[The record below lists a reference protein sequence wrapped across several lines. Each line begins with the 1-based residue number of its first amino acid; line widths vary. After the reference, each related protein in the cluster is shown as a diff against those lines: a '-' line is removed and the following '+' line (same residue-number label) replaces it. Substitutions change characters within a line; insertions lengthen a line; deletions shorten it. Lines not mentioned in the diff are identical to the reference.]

1 MGALAGAKDS
11 FSTKA
16 FGQGLVFFALVLA
29 LLGGWLYTERDNAV
43 TILQKKLASQ
53 VIEVDWGDLKTDSEK
68 VVFKKDGE
76 DAERTAGKDISIPN
90 INVPAAEPLE
100 PAPVDG
106 LTERTPAGAT
116 LPVIRERDGLTA
128 FTAYRR
134 PFDLQ
139 ATTKPVIALA
149 IMDVG
154 LSDVATESAIRTM
167 PPEVTMIF
175 SPYSEA
181 ASFWVDQARGRGHE
195 VWLSLPMEAK
205 SYPLEDTGPHT
216 MLIGA
221 PERENLNKLEYLM
234 TRAAGYVGFVSSY
247 HPSFMQSATDMRP
260 VIGNIYSRGLGFI
273 DGSAQPS
280 LVAQTMALGQK
291 APFSSVDVWLDRPLS
306 SKEDINRQL
315 ALLETLARQNGSAT
329 AVFHT
334 NPLSYQQVL
343 EWIEASRAKNEF
355 ILAPLSTS
363 TGL

>member
-1 MGALAGAKDS
+1 MSALAGAKNN

-29 LLGGWLYTERDNAV
+29 LLGGWLYTERDNAI
-43 TILQKKLASQ
+43 TILQKKLASK
-53 VIEVDWGDLKTDSEK
+53 VIEVDWSAISTEADK
-68 VVFKKDGE
+68 VVFRSAGSN
-76 DAERTAGKDISIPN
+76 ERTAGKDISIPN

-100 PAPVDG
+100 PAPLEG

-116 LPVIRERDGLTA
+116 LPVIRERDGLTP
-128 FTAYRR
+128 FKAYRR
-134 PFDLQ
+134 PFNLQ

-181 ASFWVDQARGRGHE
+181 SSFWVDQARGRGHE
-195 VWLSLPMEAK
+195 VWLSLPMESR
-205 SYPLEDTGPHT
+205 SYPLEDPGPHT

-234 TRAAGYVGFVSSY
+234 TRASGYVGFVSSY
-247 HPSFMQSATDMRP
+247 HPTFMQSATDMRP
-260 VIGNIYSRGLGFI
+260 IIGNIYTRGLGFI
-273 DGSAQPS
+273 DGSMEAS

-291 APFSSVDVWLDRPLS
+291 APFSSIDVWIDRPNS
-306 SKEDINRQL
+306 DKEDVNLQL
-315 ALLETLARQNGSAT
+315 QLLETMARQNGSA
-329 AVFHT
+329 AGGFHT
-334 NPLSYQQVL
+334 MPLSYQQVL
-343 EWIEASRAKNEF
+343 EWIEKTRANNEF
-355 ILAPLSTS
+355 ILAPLSAT
-363 TGL
+363 TGF